1 MPRKQTRPVVEPIRR
16 KCATCGKVKVVKV
29 RHWSVPPT
37 TFSSS
42 NTRKTL
48 RKDIP
53 GAEVTNYCSYECS
66 GQKDE

>member
-37 TFSSS
+37 KF
-42 NTRKTL
+42 NANKGGGPL

-53 GAEVTNYCSYECS
+53 GASVTNYCSYECS
-66 GQKDE
+66 GQTDE

>member
-16 KCATCGKVKVVKV
+16 KCAKCGKIKLVVV
-29 RHWSVPPT
+29 REWKVPPT
-37 TFSSS
+37 TFTP
-42 NTRKTL
+42 NMNNKRL

-66 GQKDE
+66 GQRDE